1 MMRASAVLSAA
12 LAVVFLAQIG
22 DVESAPCCG
31 RRRGGALAVGALAF
45 AGGYAIGHHKS
56 HHHHGG
62 GGCCNSCGGCGKKRR
77 SIEAFLE
84 DPKIRETYKEIA
96 AEDKD
101 ECGLRL
107 VCELAQKD
115 PQGLAP
121 DERQILA
128 PYRGAGASDG
138 SAYGAYDEAA
148 WRGKESRGCAASYP
162 LCAFT
167 AQQIMQEYR
176 KYVSSNETV
185 AT

>member
-1 MMRASAVLSAA
+1 MRASALLRAVLAM
-12 LAVVFLAQIG
+12 VFLAQSG

-31 RRRGGALAVGALAF
+31 TVLAVGALAF
-45 AGGYAIGHHKS
+45 AGGFAAGHHKGR
-56 HHHHGG
+56 HHK
-62 GGCCNSCGGCGKKRR
+62 GCCGRKHR
-77 SIEAFLE
+77 SIETFLE
-84 DPKIRETYKEIA
+84 DPKIQETYKEIA

-115 PQGLAP
+115 PQALVP
-121 DERQILA
+121 DEKQILA

-148 WRGKESRGCAASYP
+148 WHGKEGRSCAASYP
-162 LCAFT
+162 LCAFA

-176 KYVSSNETV
+176 KYVNSNETV
-185 AT
+185 AA